1 MMYAAQTA
9 ALNLEE
15 KIKELKEYKRMKE
28 DLDAMIE
35 SLQDEIKAVMGDED
49 TLVAG
54 PYKVIWK
61 VVTQNRLDSTAL
73 KKAMPEIAAQFTKTV
88 ETRPFKVA

>member
-1 MMYAAQTA
+1 MMNAMKTA
-9 ALNLEE
+9 PLNLED
-15 KIKELKEYKRMKE
+15 KIRELQEYKRMKE

-49 TLVAG
+49 TLIAG
-54 PYKVIWK
+54 PFKVTWK
-61 VVTQNRLDSTAL
+61 TVLQNRLDSTAL

>member
-9 ALNLEE
+9 ALSLEE

-73 KKAMPEIAAQFTKTV
+73 KKAMPEIAAQFTKTI